1 MSNGNLS
8 GCEIDDGRGNKERR
22 DAAGAVFQK
31 LLVFALD
38 GPEIADAAA
47 DVGADA
53 FRDVVANLQSAIVDG
68 LLRSS
73 DGVMN
78 ERAHFARFFLFNVV
92 QRIEILYF
100 AREAGRK
107 PGGVELLDKVGT
119 TPPFQ
124 QCRPGGLDRVSNR
137 RYQTEARNDDATIQT
152 KLLS

>member
-107 PGGVELLDKVGT
+107 PGGVELLNVVGT
-119 TPPFQ
+119 ASPLQ
-124 QCRPGGLDRVSNR
+124 
-137 RYQTEARNDDATIQT
+137 
-152 KLLS
+152 